1 MQQRL
6 PAPLGSEQRPDVV
19 VLSPGTRPAA
29 PASPVLRLALQMA
42 PDVLRALE
50 RSRSQKQTLAPAMP
64 APRTTVHGM
73 SMSEVELDIR
83 LPLVRRVVVR
93 KASTWAAD
101 LPVVTPAPRRGG
113 LLRRIGML
121 SIGAFAAATIGVVAN
136 RASGLVGPGWRRS

>member
-83 LPLVRRVVVR
+83 LPLVRRAV
-93 KASTWAAD
+93 SFTHLNLPTHD
-101 LPVVTPAPRRGG
+101 LEFT
-113 LLRRIGML
+113 
-121 SIGAFAAATIGVVAN
+121 SGVA
-136 RASGLVGPGWRRS
+136 GPLTKQP